1 VPFSFYPPVI
11 PFYTVHFCQLMIAIS
26 IKKYYN
32 FYIFFIAVVCV
43 ICFSCAD
50 NSNSEKQRDV
60 I

>member
-1 VPFSFYPPVI
+1 
-11 PFYTVHFCQLMIAIS
+11 MIAIS

-32 FYIFFIAVVCV
+32 FYIFFIAVVYV
-43 ICFSCAD
+43 ICFSYAD